1 MNCKKIEADLC
12 GFDFFTNFGFIY
24 CDDSSYG
31 LYAPV
36 TESRAMTVEMNRRPT
51 AVGIGIS
58 RSNSGD
64 CRQKT
69 TTNHAAG
76 MDANTGTPSENAA

>member
-1 MNCKKIEADLC
+1 
-12 GFDFFTNFGFIY
+12 
-24 CDDSSYG
+24 
-31 LYAPV
+31 
-36 TESRAMTVEMNRRPT
+36 MTVEMNRRPT